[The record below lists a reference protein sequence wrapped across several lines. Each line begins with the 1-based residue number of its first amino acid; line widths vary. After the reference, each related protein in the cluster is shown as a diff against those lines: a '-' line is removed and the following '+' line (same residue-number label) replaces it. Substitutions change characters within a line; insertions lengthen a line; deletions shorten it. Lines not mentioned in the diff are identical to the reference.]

1 MALLEVED
9 LRVQFQSRHGTVRAV
24 DGVTFA
30 IDAGEVVGLVGE
42 SGSGKSVT
50 GLSLLRLLPKAAR
63 ITSGRIRFDGRDLLA
78 LSERQMRQ
86 VRGNQIGMVFQDPMA
101 SLNPTLSVGTQI
113 AESYSLHRGGSRQ
126 AAVNRA
132 AELLDAVG
140 VPDARLRLGDYPHQF
155 SGGMRQRVM
164 IAMAL
169 ACSPRLLI
177 ADEPTTA
184 LDVTI
189 QAQIL
194 SLLRDLQRHF
204 EMAVLLIT
212 HDMGIVAENTHRIM
226 VMYAGQIV
234 EQSPTAPLFE
244 HRLHPYTEALLGCV
258 PRLYAEGAS
267 SDRLV
272 SIPGAP
278 PDLAT
283 LPPGCRFAPRCPQ
296 ARDLCTDAL
305 PRLESLPS
313 RRQVACFFPLVST
326 TPMSE
331 PVMSGHEH
339 VSR

>member
-24 DGVTFA
+24 DGVSFA
-30 IDAGEVVGLVGE
+30 IEAGEVVGLVGE

-50 GLSLLRLLPKAAR
+50 GLSLLRLLPKAGR
-63 ITSGRIRFDGRDLLA
+63 ITAGRIRFDGRDLLTF
-78 LSERQMRQ
+78 SERQMRQ
-86 VRGNQIGMVFQDPMA
+86 VRGNQIAMVFQDPMA
-101 SLNPTLSVGTQI
+101 SLNPTLSVGSQI
-113 AESYSLHRGGSRQ
+113 AESYYLHRGGSRQ
-126 AAVNRA
+126 AAFNRA

-194 SLLRDLQRHF
+194 HLLRDLQRRF

-226 VMYAGQIV
+226 VMYGGQIV
-234 EQSPTAPLFE
+234 EQSATPALFE
-244 HRLHPYTEALLGCV
+244 QRLHPYTEALLGCV
-258 PRLYAEGAS
+258 PRLYAEGAG
-267 SDRLV
+267 SDTLV

-278 PDLAT
+278 PDLAN

-296 ARDLCTDAL
+296 ARDLCRSAL
-305 PRLESLPS
+305 PRLESLPAG
-313 RRQVACFFPLVST
+313 RQVACFFPLAGTS
-326 TPMSE
+326 MARE
-331 PVMSGHEH
+331 PLVRDHEH
-339 VSR
+339 ASR